1 MMPILTAERRAA
13 TAALL
18 ADLVRIPSINC
29 DPAES
34 DRSCPERAVVD
45 YLEPLLRA
53 LGLATERQEA
63 RPGRPNLLARW
74 PGEAAGRP
82 LTLEAH
88 TDTVGVAA
96 MTVEPFGAAV
106 REGRMWGRGTCD
118 TKGSLAAF
126 VSALRIAAE
135 EGWRFSRPVQF
146 VAAMGEETGCQGAVA
161 LTSAGIDL
169 GSVIVGEPTSN
180 RPVIA
185 HKGCLWF
192 TVTCHGRAAHGS
204 QPQQGDNAI
213 YRARRVL
220 DYVLTDWLP
229 ALSQPV
235 HPLLGPA
242 TANVGLIRGGEKV
255 NVVPATCV
263 LEVDHRV
270 LPGVDQETAL
280 AAFREGLAA
289 ALEPADLAQ
298 IDVAAADEMFPGFAM
313 DDRSELVRGLS
324 AAIAAE
330 GGDPRPCG
338 VSYFS
343 DAGPFCAAG
352 PEAGVLGPGDIRH
365 AHGPAEFVPLDELY
379 QATAIVL
386 RWLAEYRCP

>member
-1 MMPILTAERRAA
+1 MDLLTPPRRAA
-13 TAALL
+13 AERLL
-18 ADLVRIPSINC
+18 ADLVRIPSVNV
-29 DPAES
+29 DPVIS
-34 DRSCPERAVVD
+34 DRSCPERAVVE
-45 YLEPLLRA
+45 YLEPVLREI
-53 LGLATERQEA
+53 GLVTA
-63 RPGRPNLLARW
+63 RVDVTPGRPNLLARW
-74 PGEAAGRP
+74 PGEVTGRP

-88 TDTVGVAA
+88 TDTVGIEA
-96 MTVEPFGAAV
+96 MTIEPFGAEL
-106 REGRMWGRGTCD
+106 RDGCLWGRGACD

-135 EGWRFSRPVQF
+135 EGWSFRRPVQF

-161 LTSAGIDL
+161 LADTGVDL

-204 QPQQGDNAI
+204 QPERGDSAI

-229 ALSQPV
+229 SLKEPV
-235 HPLLGPA
+235 HPLLGHA

-255 NVVPATCV
+255 NVVPATCTV
-263 LEVDHRV
+263 EIDHRT
-270 LPGVDQETAL
+270 LPGTSAAAAV

-289 ALEPADLAQ
+289 ALAPADLAL
-298 IDVAAADEMFPGFAM
+298 IEVTTAGDEFPGFAM
-313 DDRSELVRGLS
+313 DADSELVQGLG

-330 GGDPRPCG
+330 GGDATPCG

-352 PEAGVLGPGDIRH
+352 HDAVVFGPGDIQH
-365 AHGPAEFVPLDELY
+365 AHGPAEFVPLAELH

-386 RWLAEYRCP
+386 RWLASYREA